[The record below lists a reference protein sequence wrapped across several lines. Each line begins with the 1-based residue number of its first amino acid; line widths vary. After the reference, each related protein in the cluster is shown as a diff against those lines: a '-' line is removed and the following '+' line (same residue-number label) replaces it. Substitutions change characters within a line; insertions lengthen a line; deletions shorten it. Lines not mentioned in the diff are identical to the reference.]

1 MNIADNHVV
10 SIHYTLT
17 GDDGTVIDSSRG
29 REPLAYLH
37 GAGNIVP
44 GLEKQLT
51 GRAPGDKLD
60 VVVTPE
66 EGYGVRHEGLVQT
79 LPRDAFHGVDT
90 IEPGMQFTAQ
100 GNRGPLEV
108 TVTKVD
114 GETVTIDGNHPLA
127 GQALNFAVEIVDV
140 REASKEE
147 LSHGHVHGPGGHHH
161 H

>member
-1 MNIADNHVV
+1 MNVANDCVV

-17 GDDGTVIDSSRG
+17 GDDGAVIDSSRG

-44 GLEKQLT
+44 GLEKKLT

-60 VVVTPE
+60 VVVAPE

-79 LPRDAFHGVDT
+79 LPRAAFHGVDN

-114 GETVTIDGNHPLA
+114 GDEVTIDGNHPLA
-127 GQALNFAVEIVDV
+127 GKALKFHLKVTGVRAASAEEIQH
-140 REASKEE
+140 R
-147 LSHGHVHGPGGHHH
+147 HVHGEHGHHH
-161 H
+161 